1 MRLKY
6 DSKKPRR
13 VEILVMGGEIIDVPK
28 TIGETL
34 AKVTGFTVTRDKNTE
49 PEPTPFEH
57 LEAVTA
63 AVTGDTVDDELVN
76 AVLALA
82 ATLSPEDDTAPAD
95 APDKASQ
102 EESQAAD
109 AVDAAEVKP

>member
-13 VEILVMGGEIIDVPK
+13 VEILVMGGEILDVPK
-28 TIGETL
+28 TIGEVL
-34 AKVTGFTVTRDKNTE
+34 ARVTGFTVTRDKNTE

-63 AVTGDTVDDELVN
+63 AVAGDDVDEELVN

-82 ATLSPEDDTAPAD
+82 AALAPEEE
-95 APDKASQ
+95 PDGGV
-102 EESQAAD
+102 E
-109 AVDAAEVKP
+109 AEVSAAAAGTPD